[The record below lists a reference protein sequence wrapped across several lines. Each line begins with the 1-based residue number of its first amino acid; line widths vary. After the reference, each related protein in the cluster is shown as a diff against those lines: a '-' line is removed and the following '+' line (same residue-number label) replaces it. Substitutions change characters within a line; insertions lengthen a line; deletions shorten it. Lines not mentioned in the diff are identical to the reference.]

1 MAEPRKH
8 LRPSHIRHQ
17 IQIQC
22 ETEAEKEALSRRFQ
36 RMRELLTPDG
46 ARFADNGVLL
56 NAIFNIVEREF
67 AGQPT
72 PSSSAPPSALS
83 PSMMRNS
90 GETLAVAL
98 L

>member
-1 MAEPRKH
+1 MAEPRKR
-8 LRPSHIRHQ
+8 LRPSHIRHR
-17 IQIQC
+17 IETQC
-22 ETEAEKEALSRRFQ
+22 ETETEKKALSRRFQ
-36 RMRELLTPDG
+36 RMRELLTPAG

-56 NAIFNIVEREF
+56 NAMFDIVEREF

-72 PSSSAPPSALS
+72 PSSSALPSALR